1 MARIDNLIFRSKIWI
16 IVVAAVMLIGGGVLI
31 TLGSTQ
37 PYALAADGGK
47 VIQPYS
53 VKAGGKELAAVETA
67 DEAKAVI
74 SNLKKT
80 YYKGEKP
87 ADLKLTPAVSIEKKD
102 LARGEA
108 PVKLDS
114 TKSAVEKIVKQNRSG
129 TPAVTVSYTRQV
141 QKNKKVKYK
150 EVYKKSSDI
159 EKGEKR
165 VACKGK
171 NGSKHVTE
179 NITYE
184 NGQVVHVVILDEKV
198 TKNAMTQVVYT
209 GTKVSSETADT
220 DSLRRSSRKASS
232 EKSSSNSSCDG
243 GMTLKNGDGQAVV
256 NYAKQFLGNPYVYGG
271 CSLTNGTDCS
281 GFTMSVHRK
290 FGISLPHSS
299 YAQRSAGRGV
309 PYSKARPG
317 DIICYSGHVAL
328 YIGNGRIIHASTP
341 STGIIYGSAIHK
353 AIITVRR
360 IFK

>member
-1 MARIDNLIFRSKIWI
+1 M
-16 IVVAAVMLIGGGVLI
+16 
-31 TLGSTQ
+31 
-37 PYALAADGGK
+37 
-47 VIQPYS
+47 
-53 VKAGGKELAAVETA
+53 
-67 DEAKAVI
+67 I

-198 TKNAMTQVVYT
+198 IKGFTLFKSKTPNFLSKQ
-209 GTKVSSETADT
+209 
-220 DSLRRSSRKASS
+220 
-232 EKSSSNSSCDG
+232 SSSTSR
-243 GMTLKNGDGQAVV
+243 
-256 NYAKQFLGNPYVYGG
+256 
-271 CSLTNGTDCS
+271 
-281 GFTMSVHRK
+281 FT
-290 FGISLPHSS
+290 
-299 YAQRSAGRGV
+299 
-309 PYSKARPG
+309 
-317 DIICYSGHVAL
+317 
-328 YIGNGRIIHASTP
+328 T
-341 STGIIYGSAIHK
+341 
-353 AIITVRR
+353 
-360 IFK
+360 